1 MLPVQAEKEQ
11 AESHEYAEKVALM
24 ILACV
29 GPFIKVT
36 FIMTS

>member
-11 AESHEYAEKVALM
+11 AESHEYAEQVALM

-29 GPFIKVT
+29 GSSRLHVNNL
-36 FIMTS
+36 